1 MPPILVVP
9 VQPYDDDALQALIG
23 PLESIF
29 KFPASIDT
37 GRSVDPSFAFDAYR
51 NQFNSTSLISEFTQR
66 FNGLRGKI
74 IGVTSVDLFV
84 PVLTY
89 VFGEAQLDGQ
99 MAVVSTHRLDDTLY
113 GLPANSALLHERL
126 IKEAVHELGH
136 TFGLVHCH
144 DYQCVMHSSTAA
156 EDIDV
161 KSKNFCPSC
170 AARMQES
177 DHS

>member
-9 VQPYDDDALQALIG
+9 VQPYDDDALRALIV

-29 KFPASIDT
+29 RFPASIDT
-37 GRSVDPSFAFDAYR
+37 AKSIDPSFAFDAYR
-51 NQFNSTSLISEFTQR
+51 NQFNSTSLISAFTQR
-66 FNGLRGKI
+66 FNGLPGKI

-99 MAVVSTHRLDDTLY
+99 MAVVSTHRLDDRLY
-113 GLPANSALLHERL
+113 GLPANPALLHERL

-161 KSKNFCPSC
+161 KSENFCPSC
-170 AARMQES
+170 AALLQDRERS
-177 DHS
+177 

>member
-1 MPPILVVP
+1 MPSILVVP
-9 VQPYDDDALQALIG
+9 VQPYDDDALRALIA

-29 KFPASIDT
+29 KFPASIDVET
-37 GRSVDPSFAFDAYR
+37 SIDPSFAFDAYR
-51 NQFNSTSLISEFTQR
+51 NQFNSTSIISAFTQR
-66 FNGLRGKI
+66 FNGAQGKI

-113 GLPANSALLHERL
+113 GLPANPALLHERL
-126 IKEAVHELGH
+126 VKEAVHELGH
-136 TFGLVHCH
+136 TFGLVHCR

-161 KSKNFCPSC
+161 KSENFCQAC
-170 AARMQES
+170 TKRIQERN
-177 DHS
+177 HS